1 MPHSQLIEQLK
12 ENLQVAYRQA
22 IDADAKLDELKKAG
36 HGKFSTIFTQDEGFG
51 ARSNRF
57 TPYVQELVHEMTQL
71 PTDATAMALALEKF
85 VRKLGVL
92 LQTLQAFKA
101 QTK

>member
-1 MPHSQLIEQLK
+1 MPHSQLTQQLK
-12 ENLQVAYRQA
+12 ETLQLAYRQA
-22 IDADAKLDELKKAG
+22 IDADNKLDELKKAG
-36 HGKFSTIFTQDEGFG
+36 HGKFSTIFTQEEGFD

-57 TPYVQELVHEMTQL
+57 SPYVQELAQEMTQL
-71 PTDATAMALALEKF
+71 PSEGEALAPALEKL

-92 LQTLQAFKA
+92 LQTLQTFKS

>member
-36 HGKFSTIFTQDEGFG
+36 HGKFNTIFTQDEGFD

-57 TPYVQELVHEMTQL
+57 TPYVQELAHEMTQL
-71 PTDATAMALALEKF
+71 PTDTTAMAPALEKF